1 MRPTLLH
8 QQTHRTLFLP
18 IGQGTVTD
26 FSPKVYSR
34 QKSSGLCGNM
44 RLSKVII
51 GIGAILILLV
61 IFFYF
66 IPLFISNAQPS
77 STTASIHISSGTGK
91 VTLYLP
97 VLLDE
102 NGKVLEMFEKPEIT
116 GGATSSTIDTE
127 HGKVLKITGNGAIE
141 VNMKQKGEILLFNQQ
156 ANEKFVNDFM
166 ISTSNATSYGTVQ
179 GPIEAWVYSEEEGTV
194 FSFSINRDNGWGR
207 DMRIR
212 NQEEEKLKKGWQL
225 VKLSVTSL
233 MYD

>member
-1 MRPTLLH
+1 MR
-8 QQTHRTLFLP
+8 R
-18 IGQGTVTD
+18 
-26 FSPKVYSR
+26 
-34 QKSSGLCGNM
+34 
-44 RLSKVII
+44 SKVII
-51 GIGAILILLV
+51 GIGTILILLV

-77 STTASIHISSGTGK
+77 STTASILISFGTGK
-91 VTLYLP
+91 VTLYFP
-97 VLLDE
+97 VLLGE

-116 GGATSSTIDTE
+116 GGATSSMIDTE
-127 HGKVLKITGNGAIE
+127 YGKVLKITGTGEIE

-166 ISTSNATSYGTVQ
+166 ISTSNATNYGIVQ
-179 GPIEAWVYSEEEGTV
+179 GPIEAWVYSEEEGTL
-194 FSFSINRDNGWGR
+194 FSFSIDRDNGWGR

-225 VKLSVTSL
+225 VRLSVTSR